1 LNNRSNIFSGNL
13 ISDFAAGQNR
23 ILFCRLALTVFALL
37 FFSFTS
43 FSQDIHFSQY
53 YFSPLSLN
61 PANTGNFKGDFR
73 FFGNY
78 RSQWRD
84 ISKAY
89 NTYSAGG
96 DLNFYPG
103 NLNFSGGLMFIS
115 DKSGGNLVVN
125 EIMPSF
131 AFHHKLSGF
140 NMSYGIQPGFV
151 MKSIDFYSHS
161 FPDQLNWNTGKFDNT
176 LPNNE
181 TNVVQRSNYFDINAG
196 INSSK
201 RFGKFEPEIGI
212 AFFHIN
218 NPKET
223 FVGGNTHLP
232 MRQAYNVGLSYY
244 LNNSVVLKGYSL
256 YGYTTKVSDW
266 VSGVNVEYILS
277 KNAFFTNSFF
287 GGFMWRTGINRNAD
301 AGIATVGMNYSHY
314 TIGFSYDVTFSHLKT
329 AVDYK
334 GAFEIALIYRSRSSR
349 VSKKIIPCER
359 Y

>member
-1 LNNRSNIFSGNL
+1 MLLIAFS
-13 ISDFAAGQNR
+13 SVGQD
-23 ILFCRLALTVFALL
+23 V
-37 FFSFTS
+37 
-43 FSQDIHFSQY
+43 HFSQY

-96 DLNFYPG
+96 DANFYPA

-125 EIMPSF
+125 EIMPSL
-131 AFHHKLSGF
+131 AFHNKIGGF

-161 FPDQLNWNTGKFDNT
+161 FPDQLNWNTGKFDNG
-176 LPNNE
+176 LPNYE
-181 TNVVQRSNYFDINAG
+181 ANVIQRANYFDINAG
-196 INSSK
+196 IVSSR
-201 RFGKFEPEIGI
+201 RFGKLEPEIGFS
-212 AFFHIN
+212 AFHLN

-223 FVGGNTHLP
+223 FVGNDNRLP
-232 MRQAYNVGLSYY
+232 MRQAYNVGLTYY
-244 LNNSVVLKGYSL
+244 LNNTIILKGYSL

-266 VSGVNVEYILS
+266 VSGINVEYVLS
-277 KNAFFTNSFF
+277 KSTFFTNSVFA
-287 GGFMWRTGINRNAD
+287 GFMWRSGFKRNAD

-314 TIGFSYDVTFSHLKT
+314 TIGFSYDITFSGLKT

-334 GAFEIALIYRSRSSR
+334 GAFEIALIYRSRNSR
-349 VSKKIIPCER
+349 LSKKTIPCER